1 MNRHILWMLAAILT
15 LSGTVMITSCTN
27 EDEPT
32 PKPEDVKTLT
42 YEKIK
47 GIRSDECLI
56 KLDIVRMYQF
66 NEDGT
71 FAFTTIQHSDNN
83 DDGVMGENE
92 CISIFNKG
100 TWKALGNTTCTLINE
115 SYDAVAVEYQ
125 TTHIVETPE
134 LIYLSEGDPTV
145 YQDTLYLIPNPEEG
159 YNFAF
164 QSDIWVLQQLSSQTP
179 AEAAITRSWL
189 SDLWT
194 AAKQVIRKTFD
205 DVVKWVEVAFADK
218 YDPILTGNSDWMG
231 TIFKD
236 VNPKLHEIS
245 IPGTHDSFTYG
256 IGKTVGNWAKTQV
269 YDVNQQFDAGVRYF
283 DFRLGILDAKKTT
296 AEEKLGFYHGP
307 IGCNVTFKKV
317 MDSLRELLKKHPGET
332 VIAMVK
338 FEHWDDDFSHQQH
351 IDWLREALKPYEDI
365 LADASKYDSEMRLN
379 DSRGKIVIMQR
390 FGEKE
395 YNNSSFGMY
404 CGGDSK
410 NELNETS
417 YGDKKWLVMEQDL
430 CECNVDMLGNTEIN
444 GKSVPF
450 MDHFRYRYNLLVD
463 NFEDAANPPAD
474 RKVTWHLN
482 KTSGYIKLFKGVKMS
497 YPISAK
503 IMNKFAYDYVKNHLG
518 EKTGW
523 VVMDFAGLDKTG
535 AVSTHVV
542 YGDDLMRALLQNNAE
557 MVKNGVLK

>member
-71 FAFTTIQHSDNN
+71 FAFVTVQHSDNN
-83 DDGVMGENE
+83 HDGVMDEYE
-92 CISIFNKG
+92 SVSIFNKG
-100 TWKALGNTTCTLINE
+100 TWKALGNTACTLINE

-134 LIYLSEGDPTV
+134 LNYLSEGDTTV
-145 YQDTLYLIPNPEEG
+145 YQDILYLIPNPEEG

-164 QSDIWVLQQLSSQTP
+164 HSDIWVLHQLSTTTP
-179 AEAAITRSWL
+179 AGAATRNWF

-194 AAKQVIRKTFD
+194 KVKQKVTDSFNNI
-205 DVVKWVEVAFADK
+205 VKWVKIAFADK
-218 YDPILTGNSDWMG
+218 YDPIITGQSDWMG

-269 YDVNQQFDAGVRYF
+269 FDVNQQFDAGVRYF
-283 DFRLGILDAKKTT
+283 DFRLGLLDAKKTT

-338 FEHWDDDFSHQQH
+338 FEHWDDDYTHQQH
-351 IDWLREALKPYEDI
+351 IDWLREALEPYEDI
-365 LADASKYDSEMRLN
+365 LADPSKYGSEMRLN
-379 DSRGKIVIMQR
+379 DCRGKIVIMQR

-404 CGGDSK
+404 CGGESK
-410 NELNETS
+410 NELKETS

-430 CECNVDMLGNTEIN
+430 CECDIDVLGKTEVK

-450 MDHFRYRYNLLVD
+450 GQFFDYRVTLLED
-463 NFEDAANPPAD
+463 NFKDAANPPAD
-474 RKVTWHLN
+474 RKVTWHIN
-482 KTSGYIKLFKGVKMS
+482 KTSGYIKMFKGVEMS
-497 YPISAK
+497 YSFSAN
-503 IMNKFAYDYVKNHLG
+503 IMNRAAYEYMQKHLG

-523 VVMDFAGLDKTG
+523 VVMDFAGLDKVG
-535 AVSTHVV
+535 ATLTRKV
-542 YGDDLMRALLQNNAE
+542 YGDALMKLLLQNNEE
-557 MVKNGVLK
+557 MVKKGVLK